1 MNDVSTVSVGLAG
14 GRSYS
19 IRVGADLFS
28 KPEASWFPYGRMV
41 AFVDSRVLAANPLWL
56 ERVVAAMRVGGGRV
70 DILPVAVAE
79 SRKNLRSVVG
89 LLDRLYA
96 LDAIDRRTV
105 LVAIGGGVLG
115 DMVGFAASIWL
126 RGLRFIQVPTT
137 VLAMVD
143 SSVGGKTGVDF
154 EAGKNLVGAFHQ
166 PESVWVDTDVLAS
179 LPISQWRS
187 GLAEVVKYGI
197 IRSPRL
203 LEALAGLSVPRLR
216 RNPSD
221 AIPLIVESCS
231 IKASVVSADEREE
244 SGLRAILNYGHTI
257 GHALEGA
264 TNYRR
269 YRHGEAISIGMVS
282 AACLGIRVGH
292 GDVSLLDGLLDLL
305 DKLGLPRWLPA
316 DIANTT
322 LISLATKDKKADAGI
337 LRFVLARSIGDVE
350 LRSVSS
356 ADVDVALDHHRLLA
370 PGVGG

>member
-1 MNDVSTVSVGLAG
+1 MTDVSTVSVELPG

-28 KPEASWFPYGRMV
+28 NSEKSWFPYSRMV
-41 AFVDSRVLAANPLWL
+41 AFVDSRVLAANPLWVD
-56 ERVVAAMRVGGGRV
+56 RVVSAMRAGGGRV
-70 DILPVAVAE
+70 DVLPVAVAE
-79 SRKNLRSVVG
+79 SRKNLRSVVRM
-89 LLDRLYA
+89 LDRLYA
-96 LDAIDRRTV
+96 LEAIDRRTV

-166 PESVWVDTDVLAS
+166 PESVWVDTDVLVS
-179 LPISQWRS
+179 LPTSQWRS

-282 AACLGIRVGH
+282 AACLGIQVGD

-322 LISLATKDKKADAGI
+322 LISLAAKDKKADAGT

-370 PGVGG
+370 SGVGG